1 MTENFSY
8 TIIKTTDP
16 AHLGY
21 CARMMAATDP
31 WIRYGMDYQLCLT
44 SFEGDYREIYIL
56 EIGKE
61 IAGFVILQMAG
72 TFKGYI
78 QTLCVDSKKRGQG
91 LGKKLLQ
98 FCEERILEIS
108 PNIFIC
114 VSEFN
119 VGAIKLYKEFGF
131 ELIGKLHDF
140 VQPGLTELMMRKTF
154 GPIVGYVQSQ

>member
-1 MTENFSY
+1 
-8 TIIKTTDP
+8 
-16 AHLGY
+16 
-21 CARMMAATDP
+21 
-31 WIRYGMDYQLCLT
+31 
-44 SFEGDYREIYIL
+44 
-56 EIGKE
+56 
-61 IAGFVILQMAG
+61 MAG

-154 GPIVGYVQSQ
+154 GPIVGYCAESIK